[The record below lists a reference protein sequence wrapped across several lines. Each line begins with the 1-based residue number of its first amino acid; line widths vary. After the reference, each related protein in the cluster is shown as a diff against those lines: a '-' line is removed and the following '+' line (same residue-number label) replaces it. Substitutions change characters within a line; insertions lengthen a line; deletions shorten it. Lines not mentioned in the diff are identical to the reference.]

1 MRFWALG
8 VLGGAGR
15 QDRLVG
21 GGLVGFSFPIKFGWC
36 SVWGKNEKLIL
47 GWSWVRVGGG
57 RKIGQKEGISGE
69 KIGGR
74 RLTGVA
80 VAGGGAT
87 PIKGD
92 YAS

>member
-1 MRFWALG
+1 MG
-8 VLGGAGR
+8 VLNGVGR
-15 QDRLVG
+15 WNRLVG
-21 GGLVGFSFPIKFGWC
+21 GDLVEFSFPIKFGWC
-36 SVWGKNEKLIL
+36 SVWGKNEKLIFR
-47 GWSWVRVGGG
+47 WSWVRVGGG
-57 RKIGQKEGISGE
+57 RKIGQKEGISGK
-69 KIGGR
+69 KIGGG